1 MFTLLVFCRRCFRAA
16 VLGLV
21 FIRFSHTVLPLNTF
35 RTRSRF
41 HSNWNVPL
49 PSHCIVANV
58 ERMRTRKKRRRNVCP
73 IDGLTA
79 EHDER
84 RVERQTNRMNDRL
97 TDEPNERQTDRRR
110 DCRRDSETFRLSVV
124 NKQRERERGAWL
136 WVSKWDEWSQCVRVC
151 VYVCIAPSP
160 ARLLTRR
167 AYDAVCVCVYA
178 STWLFGC
185 VGAYFVCL
193 QFCVVFC
200 CCLCRDCCCCYCY
213 CCCCS
218 LIYFFQFGLCFFIVF
233 DCFKLRFVCQKRRR
247 SGGFVNIVVAP
258 RTLSHMTFI
267 PVMPAPCWCCCC
279 CILCAYEH
287 L

>member
-97 TDEPNERQTDRRR
+97 TDEPNERQTDRQ
-110 DCRRDSETFRLSVV
+110 TTRLSPRQWDISAECGEQTER
-124 NKQRERERGAWL
+124 KRERRMT
-136 WVSKWDEWSQCVRVC
+136 VSEQVRRMK
-151 VYVCIAPSP
+151 SMR
-160 ARLLTRR
+160 AR
-167 AYDAVCVCVYA
+167 VCVCVYCAIA
-178 STWLFGC
+178 SSFAHTASIRRSVC
-185 VGAYFVCL
+185 VC
-193 QFCVVFC
+193 
-200 CCLCRDCCCCYCY
+200 
-213 CCCCS
+213 
-218 LIYFFQFGLCFFIVF
+218 
-233 DCFKLRFVCQKRRR
+233 VCQHLT
-247 SGGFVNIVVAP
+247 VW
-258 RTLSHMTFI
+258 L
-267 PVMPAPCWCCCC
+267 CWCIFRLFTVLRCF
-279 CILCAYEH
+279 L
-287 L
+287 LLPLPRLLLLLLLLLLL